1 MNRKDV
7 EMIDLDHNQLLNE
20 NNLSKNIKLSNNQ
33 FQNDLRE
40 QNDDTIDIIL

>member
-33 FQNDLRE
+33 FQNDFRE

>member
-40 QNDDTIDIIL
+40 QNDETIDIIL

>member
-20 NNLSKNIKLSNNQ
+20 NNLSKISNYSNNQ

>member
-7 EMIDLDHNQLLNE
+7 EMIDLDHNQLPNE

>member
-20 NNLSKNIKLSNNQ
+20 NNLSKNIKLSNN
-33 FQNDLRE
+33 
-40 QNDDTIDIIL
+40 